1 MSRTLPS
8 LDELDRAG
16 DLAVDTMRDR
26 CVLLTRS
33 TTQDAATGVPVEL
46 FADGATSVCGYAVK
60 SRREGSGS
68 TQVITTV
75 TVLRLPLAVPDV
87 DTLARVRLTHRR
99 GRALHA
105 AETYDITAAQRG
117 TLQWNLELRRVAAT
131 LEA

>member
-8 LDELDRAG
+8 LDELNRAG

-26 CVLLTRS
+26 CVMLTRG
-33 TTQDAATGVPVEL
+33 TTQDEATGMPVEA
-46 FADGATSVCGYAVK
+46 FVDGAETTCGYAVK

-87 DTLARVRLTHRR
+87 DTLARVRLTVRR
-99 GRALHA
+99 GRALPSP
-105 AETYDITAAQRG
+105 ETYDITAAQRG